1 MKSNLILLL
10 TLSFFC
16 ISLNA
21 QVFVGGNIGFNTGKQ
36 KSLDGSVTTG
46 KGSNFNLDL
55 SPNVGKFLSEKVA
68 VGIALDISFSQ
79 NTDGVSTETTTK
91 SSSIGASPFLR
102 YYAVKWN
109 KLALYG
115 QGNLGFDLSN
125 STVTTGGSTSDG
137 PKQTSLY
144 LTFSPGLSY
153 DVTEKLSLITSINIL
168 NFGYNYHITKDGTT
182 KTTASN
188 FNIGGGLG
196 NIVSVGAISVGAYYK
211 F

>member
-1 MKSNLILLL
+1 
-10 TLSFFC
+10 
-16 ISLNA
+16 
-21 QVFVGGNIGFNTGKQ
+21 VGGNIGFNTGNQ

-68 VGIALDISFSQ
+68 VGIALNISFSQ
-79 NTDGVSTETTTK
+79 NTTGVNTETTTK
-91 SSSIGASPFLR
+91 ASSIGASPFLR

-125 STVTTGGSTSDG
+125 SSVTTGGSKSDG

-144 LTFSPGLSY
+144 LTLSPGLSY
-153 DVTEKLSLITSINIL
+153 DVTEKLSLITSINIF

-182 KTTASN
+182 KTTSSN

-196 NIVSVGAISVGAYYK
+196 NIVSIGAISVGAYYK

>member
-1 MKSNLILLL
+1 MKSKIILLL
-10 TLSFFC
+10 TLSIFC

-21 QVFVGGNIGFNTGKQ
+21 QVFVGGNIGFNSGNQ
-36 KSLDGSVTTG
+36 KSVDGSTTTG
-46 KGSNFNLDL
+46 KGSNFSLDFT
-55 SPNVGKFLSEKVA
+55 PNVGKFLSEKVA

-79 NTDGVSTETTTK
+79 NTTGVTTETKTK

-115 QGNLGFDLSN
+115 QGNLGFNLSN
-125 STVTTGGSTSDG
+125 SSETTDGSTSNG

-144 LTFSPGLSY
+144 LTLSPGLSY
-153 DVTEKLSLITSINIL
+153 DITEKLSLITSIHIF
-168 NFGYNYHITKDGTT
+168 NFGYNYNITKDGTT
-182 KTTASN
+182 KTTSSN

-196 NIVSVGAISVGAYYK
+196 NIVSVSAISVGAYYK